1 MKSLVALIL
10 IFTMISMEAFRLPS
24 LGHFRKA
31 DEYPTFEVG
40 HFLSY
45 FQNLVIHQKNETK
58 GKNWILNLTWWKS
71 SIFISTERNQ
81 SGFGDIQE
89 DTETT
94 QNSLGVRIM
103 WLYWGQNESKW
114 CNIKAWQG
122 K

>member
-1 MKSLVALIL
+1 M
-10 IFTMISMEAFRLPS
+10 S

-58 GKNWILNLTWWKS
+58 GKNWILNYLKTWWNHQYLF
-71 SIFISTERNQ
+71 IFTERNQ
-81 SGFGDIQE
+81 SGFEDIQE

-114 CNIKAWQG
+114 CKNIAWQG